1 MSSIPQVSLEDTYT
15 LMQLVRE
22 TALAKGRTEQADQ
35 LTPVVNEMRSVVS
48 SARTT
53 SSVPASTGVLG
64 QADFKQLLEISQEKV
79 NAAEANQNSVSI
91 TERNRLVKAMA
102 SAEMSSLDI
111 ARQMGMSREEVD
123 MVVNSSPKTIYPSA
137 FGGYQV

>member
-123 MVVNSSPKTIYPSA
+123 MVVNSGPKTIYPSA

>member
-22 TALAKGRTEQADQ
+22 TALAKGRTDQADQ

-64 QADFKQLLEISQEKV
+64 QADFKQLLEISQDKV
-79 NAAEANQNSVSI
+79 NAAEASQNSVSI

>member
-79 NAAEANQNSVSI
+79 NAAEASQNSVSI

-123 MVVNSSPKTIYPSA
+123 MVVNTSPKTIYPSA

>member
-22 TALAKGRTEQADQ
+22 TALAKGRTDQADQ

-79 NAAEANQNSVSI
+79 NAAEASQNSVSI

-123 MVVNSSPKTIYPSA
+123 MVVNSGPKTIYPSA

>member
-64 QADFKQLLEISQEKV
+64 QADFKQLLEISQDKV
-79 NAAEANQNSVSI
+79 NAAEASQNSVSI

-102 SAEMSSLDI
+102 SAEMSSLDV
-111 ARQMGMSREEVD
+111 ARQMGVSREEVD
-123 MVVNSSPKTIYPSA
+123 MVVNTSRKTIYPSA

>member
-22 TALAKGRTEQADQ
+22 TALAKGRTDQADQ

-79 NAAEANQNSVSI
+79 NAAEASQNSVSI

>member
-53 SSVPASTGVLG
+53 SSVPASPGVLG

-79 NAAEANQNSVSI
+79 NAAEASQNSVSI

>member
-1 MSSIPQVSLEDTYT
+1 
-15 LMQLVRE
+15 
-22 TALAKGRTEQADQ
+22 
-35 LTPVVNEMRSVVS
+35 
-48 SARTT
+48 
-53 SSVPASTGVLG
+53 VLG

-79 NAAEANQNSVSI
+79 NAAEASQNSVSI
-91 TERNRLVKAMA
+91 TERNRLVKAMS

-123 MVVNSSPKTIYPSA
+123 MVVNASPKAIYPSA

>member
-79 NAAEANQNSVSI
+79 NAAEASQNSVSI

-123 MVVNSSPKTIYPSA
+123 MVVNSGPKTIYPSA

>member
-64 QADFKQLLEISQEKV
+64 QADFKQLLEISQDKV
-79 NAAEANQNSVSI
+79 NAAEASQNSVSI

-123 MVVNSSPKTIYPSA
+123 MVVNTIPKTIYPSA

>member
-79 NAAEANQNSVSI
+79 NAAEASQNSVSI

>member
-79 NAAEANQNSVSI
+79 NAAEASQNSVSI

-123 MVVNSSPKTIYPSA
+123 MVVNSSPKTMYPSA

>member
-64 QADFKQLLEISQEKV
+64 QADFKQLLELSQEKV
-79 NAAEANQNSVSI
+79 NAAEASQNSVSI
-91 TERNRLVKAMA
+91 TERNRLVKAMS

-123 MVVNSSPKTIYPSA
+123 MVVNASPKAIYPSA

>member
-79 NAAEANQNSVSI
+79 NAAEASQNSVSI

-123 MVVNSSPKTIYPSA
+123 MVVNTSPKTIFPSA

>member
-64 QADFKQLLEISQEKV
+64 QADFKQLLEISQDKV
-79 NAAEANQNSVSI
+79 NAAEASQNSISI

-123 MVVNSSPKTIYPSA
+123 MVVNTSPKTIYPSA

>member
-22 TALAKGRTEQADQ
+22 TALAKGHTEQADQ

-79 NAAEANQNSVSI
+79 NAAEASQNSVSI

>member
-64 QADFKQLLEISQEKV
+64 QADGRMVASVLVPLGRLSGPQV
-79 NAAEANQNSVSI
+79 RARVEA
-91 TERNRLVKAMA
+91 TERLVLDAAVTVGAMNCGWLL
-102 SAEMSSLDI
+102 SS
-111 ARQMGMSREEVD
+111 RSR
-123 MVVNSSPKTIYPSA
+123 NAKRPA
-137 FGGYQV
+137 

>member
-137 FGGYQV
+137 FGDYQV

>member
-22 TALAKGRTEQADQ
+22 TALVKGRTEQADQ

>member
-79 NAAEANQNSVSI
+79 NAAEASQNSVSI
-91 TERNRLVKAMA
+91 TERNRLETLGRPGAPTGFHHA
-102 SAEMSSLDI
+102 IL
-111 ARQMGMSREEVD
+111 RQ
-123 MVVNSSPKTIYPSA
+123 
-137 FGGYQV
+137 Q